1 MSLEDQIKSLQ
12 EQIDLLK
19 SGGVVSSPKARLQA
33 IRRDY
38 REKYFGRFKDV
49 QDGNVSY
56 GPENK
61 TFSDYESIR
70 DIIVKTTDFLFKYSK
85 GTRAG
90 TNILTLLKSE
100 DDFKQYENVC
110 DMVCKDLKE
119 KIV

>member
-19 SGGVVSSPKARLQA
+19 SGGVVSSPK
-33 IRRDY
+33 
-38 REKYFGRFKDV
+38 
-49 QDGNVSY
+49 DGNVSY
-56 GPENK
+56 GPGNK

-70 DIIVKTTDFLFKYSK
+70 DIIVKTTNFLFKYSK